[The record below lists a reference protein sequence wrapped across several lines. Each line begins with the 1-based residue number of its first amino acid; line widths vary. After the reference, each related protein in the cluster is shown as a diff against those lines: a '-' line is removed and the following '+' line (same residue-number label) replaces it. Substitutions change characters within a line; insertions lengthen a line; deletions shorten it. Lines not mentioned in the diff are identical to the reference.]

1 MFLLGVVTLEGHG
14 EGRKNE
20 LTVYQSFLLNALHN
34 NSGVGVVYMMAMI
47 KIELLTSPET
57 LG

>member
-1 MFLLGVVTLEGHG
+1 LEGHG